1 MAILKIARMG
11 HPVLNRT
18 ADPVE
23 DPTAPEI
30 HRLIAD
36 MVDTLADAGGVG
48 LAAPQVHMPKRVVI
62 FTISESRARDEAE
75 EEGEEGDDKAEEVEA
90 VPMTVLINR
99 LYWVSAWRSSI
110 CERAMAA
117 CADRLRSGI
126 VIFNPN

>member
-11 HPVLNRT
+11 HPVLNRI

-36 MVDTLADAGGVG
+36 RVDTLADAGGIG

-62 FTISESRARDEAE
+62 FTISESRALYEAQ
-75 EEGEEGDDKAEEVEA
+75 K
-90 VPMTVLINR
+90 
-99 LYWVSAWRSSI
+99 
-110 CERAMAA
+110 
-117 CADRLRSGI
+117 
-126 VIFNPN
+126 